1 MAYFTAGAASG
12 LVASGAS
19 AAGASTAAGS
29 AWAAAS
35 AGAAAGWANVAATA
49 ALTSMAS
56 TAAVSAINNRGDLG
70 DTLDDTFSS
79 DSLRGAAIAA
89 VSAGVTKG
97 VMGDNVN
104 SATGATTRLD
114 LSKAGDI
121 ARFAGQRAAQ
131 SAIHAGVSTAI
142 EGGSLSDN
150 LEAGLE
156 EALTHVVSGVLFHAV
171 GDYAVDHDL
180 SEGGPEKIALHA
192 LAGGAVAE
200 AMGGDFKTGALAAG
214 ANEALVEHLAEL
226 VDNDPQLLVA
236 ASQITGI
243 VAAELTDGDLSQG
256 AAIAAYSTLYNR
268 GRHPQEE
275 ALLAEQ
281 AAALEERLG
290 SPQLDGVTWDD
301 MMALVS
307 GAQLDA
313 QQAAQFDALLAGLE
327 STSNANNPQYQRF
340 LHDLQIASV
349 AMDDLANRY
358 AGLELTWDNGDPITA
373 HGEPVTAFQATDA
386 QYRDSGLFDDVDIG
400 AQGLGTLEAIRQY
413 GAAQATQ
420 HQGEIA
426 DIGASAPPMDE
437 MYDRAYW
444 NALGGAAKPDT
455 TDVDIA
461 LTLTG
466 AGAGARAVSQ
476 GIRNWLQARVSER
489 VASKGISTGAENVN
503 AGIAL
508 NRKLSALESVNRPD
522 YLGDFLV

>member
-1 MAYFTAGAASG
+1 LPSG
-12 LVASGAS
+12 SP
-19 AAGASTAAGS
+19 
-29 AWAAAS
+29 
-35 AGAAAGWANVAATA
+35 
-49 ALTSMAS
+49 
-56 TAAVSAINNRGDLG
+56 R
-70 DTLDDTFSS
+70 
-79 DSLRGAAIAA
+79 
-89 VSAGVTKG
+89 
-97 VMGDNVN
+97 
-104 SATGATTRLD
+104 
-114 LSKAGDI
+114 
-121 ARFAGQRAAQ
+121 
-131 SAIHAGVSTAI
+131 
-142 EGGSLSDN
+142 
-150 LEAGLE
+150 
-156 EALTHVVSGVLFHAV
+156 
-171 GDYAVDHDL
+171 
-180 SEGGPEKIALHA
+180 KIALHA

-200 AMGGDFKTGALAAG
+200 ATGGDFRTGALAAG

-226 VDNDPQLLVA
+226 VDNDPQLLVV

-349 AMDDLANRY
+349 AMDDLTNRY

-386 QYRDSGLFDDVDIG
+386 QYRDSGLFGDTDSG
-400 AQGLGTLEAIRQY
+400 ALGLGTLEAIRQY
-413 GAAQATQ
+413 GAAQAGQ

-437 MYDRAYW
+437 VYDRAYW

-455 TDVDIA
+455 TDVELA
-461 LTLTG
+461 LTLSG
-466 AGAGARAVSQ
+466 AGAGARAVSL
-476 GIRNWLQARVSER
+476 GARGLRNWLQSRVSGGVVARGTRLTYDAASQSWTSPAGLIYGQGSKHGNR
-489 VASKGISTGAENVN
+489 VKHVLDHAAPNPNKRTHSVFNVDRNEILGVVDEAWTKRGSPLPNDPGAFIVPMGRVVGT
-503 AGIAL
+503 AG
-508 NRKLSALESVNRPD
+508 ETSVKIVVRPNTNEVITA
-522 YLGDFLV
+522 FPVR